1 MSKVFRNVRCVFF
14 FILLLLLASS
24 IKAQFKLTDAIPVD
38 PNVKIG
44 KLPNGL
50 TYYIRKN
57 AKPEKKVQLRLV
69 VNAGSVLE
77 EADQRGLAHMM
88 EHMNFNGLQHFQKNE
103 LVNYLQSI
111 GVAFGADLNAYTGFD
126 ETVFILPIPT
136 DNQSK
141 IDSGFTILSDWAGKA
156 TLDTSEI
163 NKERGVVL
171 EESRLNKNAGS
182 RMRKIYFPKL
192 FNGSMYAER
201 LPIGLDSII
210 ENFKPESLTR
220 FYKTWYRPDLM
231 AVIVVGDIDPALAEK
246 EIKDHFSDFKNPASE
261 QQRPSIIP
269 IIQRKEDEAMVITDK
284 EYPYT
289 LLQVINYVE
298 KKKTAKTWEDYKE
311 SIIEDLFNTIINQR
325 LAELTQQANPPFVYG
340 NAGFQEMIRGYRTF
354 VLMGV
359 VGDKPVKDAIDALVN
374 TTESVKKFGFIAT
387 ELERAKSAL
396 LNQLEQAYIN
406 LGKAESSSFVNSYIS
421 NFLSH
426 EPITGLANSYSFVK
440 QVLPGITLSEVNALA
455 IKMETKQGKFAL
467 LMSSDKNAAT
477 LPSNAGLVN
486 LVQAANKQ
494 TVKPYEE
501 KVIAKT
507 LIDKKP
513 IAGKIIGE
521 KYNAVLGTT
530 DYSLSNG
537 ITVTVKPTEF
547 KNDEIQMDAWRL
559 GGTHNFPIADKEN
572 AENAATIVQ
581 TMGVKDFS
589 STDLQKF
596 LAGKTVSVQPY
607 LNPYEE
613 GIEGRCNQKDFEI
626 FLQLAYLYFT
636 QPRKDEV
643 LFQSFITSQKS
654 MVKNI
659 KDNPFSYFSDTL
671 TKILY
676 NNNPWAGGL
685 PIPSD
690 FDKIKLDQL
699 LSIYKNIFGNAY
711 GIHFTFVGNL
721 DSNKLKPLLELYLAS
736 LPSSPKE
743 NKYTDEGLRPVR
755 GIVDATINKGAAKQ
769 SMVRISFT
777 GEVNYSQDENLKIEM
792 LSEVLNIK
800 IIEQLREEMSGI
812 YGGGSSAYITKRPY
826 GHYNLTISFPCG
838 PENVDKLTKALFQIL
853 DTLRQKGCEQKDL
866 DKVKETI
873 KKKNEDAMKENDHW
887 LDALSSAW
895 INSTDANWILDYSK
909 KAAEVTIKDI
919 LDAANKYI
927 DLKNYIKAD
936 LYPEKQ

>member
-1 MSKVFRNVRCVFF
+1 MRKIFRSVKYVPI
-14 FILLLLLASS
+14 FILSLLFGSS
-24 IKAQFKLTDAIPVD
+24 IIAQFKLNDPIPVD

-44 KLPNGL
+44 KLSNGL

-57 AKPEKKVQLRLV
+57 TKPEKKVQLRLV

-77 EADQRGLAHMM
+77 DADQRGLAHMM

-141 IDSGFTILSDWAGKA
+141 IDSGFTILSDWAGNA
-156 TLDTSEI
+156 SLDTTEI

-171 EESRLNKNAGS
+171 EESRLHKNANG
-182 RMRKIYFPKL
+182 RMMKVYFPKL
-192 FNGSMYAER
+192 FNGSLYAER
-201 LPIGLDSII
+201 LPIGIDSII
-210 ENFKPESLTR
+210 ENFRPESLSR

-246 EIKDHFSDFKNPASE
+246 EIKEHFSDFKNPESE
-261 QQRPSIIP
+261 RQRPSIIP
-269 IIQRKEDEAMVITDK
+269 ITQRKADEAIVVTDK
-284 EYPYT
+284 EYTYT
-289 LLQVINYVE
+289 SLQLINYVE
-298 KKKTAKTWEDYKE
+298 KKKTSKTWEDFKE
-311 SIIEDLFNTIINQR
+311 TIIEDLFNTIINQR
-325 LAELTQQANPPFVYG
+325 LVELTKQANPPFVYG

-354 VLMGV
+354 ISMAL
-359 VGDKPVKDAIDALVN
+359 VGDKPVKDAVDALIN
-374 TTESVKKFGFIAT
+374 TTESVKKFGFLQA

-396 LNQLEQAYIN
+396 FNQLEQAYNN
-406 LGKAESSSFVNSYIS
+406 LGKAESATFVSGYIS
-421 NFLSH
+421 NFLSR
-426 EPITGLANSYSFVK
+426 EPIAGLANRYNFVK
-440 QVLPGITLSEVNALA
+440 QVLPGITLAEVNALA
-455 IKMETKQGKFAL
+455 VKMETRQGKFAL
-467 LMSSDKNAAT
+467 LMSSDKNAST
-477 LPSNAGLVN
+477 LPSNAALVN
-486 LVQAANKQ
+486 LVADANKQ
-494 TVKPYEE
+494 VVKPYKE
-501 KVIAKT
+501 KAIAKT
-507 LIDKKP
+507 LSDKKP
-513 IAGKIIGE
+513 TAGKIIEE

-530 DYSLSNG
+530 DYTLSNG

-559 GGTHNFPIADKEN
+559 GGAHNYPLADKEN
-572 AENAATIVQ
+572 AGNAAIIVQ

-589 STDLQKF
+589 STDLEKF

-607 LNPYEE
+607 INSYEE
-613 GIEGRCNQKDFEI
+613 GIEGRSNQKDFET
-626 FLQLAYLYFT
+626 FLQLVYLYFT

-643 LFQSFITSQKS
+643 LFQSFITSQKA
-654 MVKNI
+654 MAKNL
-659 KDNPFSYFSDTL
+659 KDNPFNYFSDTL
-671 TKILY
+671 TKIIF

-685 PIPSD
+685 PSPSD
-690 FDKIKLDQL
+690 YDKINVDKL

-769 SMVRISFT
+769 SMVRIAFT
-777 GEVNYSQDENLKIEM
+777 GETNYSQDENLKIEM

-800 IIEQLREEMSGI
+800 ITEQLREEMSGI
-812 YGGGSSAYITKRPY
+812 YGGGSSAYISKRPY
-826 GHYNLTISFPCG
+826 GHYNFTIGFPCG

-853 DTLRQKGCEQKDL
+853 DTLRQKGCEKKDL
-866 DKVKETI
+866 DKVKETV
-873 KKKNEDAMKENDHW
+873 KKKNEDAIKENDHW

-895 INSTDANWILDYSK
+895 INNTDKNWILDYSK
-909 KAAEVTIKDI
+909 KVEEVTTKDI
-919 LDAANKYI
+919 LDAADKYI

-936 LYPEKQ
+936 LYPEK